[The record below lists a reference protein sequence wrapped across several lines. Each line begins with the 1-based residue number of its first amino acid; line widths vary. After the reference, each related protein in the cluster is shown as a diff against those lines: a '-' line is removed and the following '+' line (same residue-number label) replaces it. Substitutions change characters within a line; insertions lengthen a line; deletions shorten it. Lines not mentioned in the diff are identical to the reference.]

1 MPLPNLSAGDPV
13 VDAAGRPTRY
23 FQALINTLVAA
34 LNIAGPLAAGA
45 VPSSRGVV
53 AAGGLQGGGTLGDEV
68 GLSLYSTVTTVA
80 ALPTTGNSVGDFAY
94 AADGRKPG
102 ESAGAGTGVPVW
114 WDGAHWYAVCSG
126 AVVAA

>member
-1 MPLPNLSAGDPV
+1 MPLASLSASDPV
-13 VDAAGRPTRY
+13 VDTAGRPTRY
-23 FQALINTLVAA
+23 FQALINNVISA
-34 LNIAGPLAAGA
+34 LNITSPLAAGA
-45 VPSSRGVV
+45 VPASRGVV
-53 AAGGLQGGGTLGDEV
+53 AAGGLQGGGTLGAEV
-68 GLSLYSTVTTVA
+68 GLSLYSAVTTVA